1 MDICLWGVGDHGGG
15 PSRIDLERI
24 EKLRAELAAGGIEL
38 VHATPEEYFQA
49 ASNEELPVFE
59 GSLNPWA
66 VGCYTSQ
73 IRVKQQYRRLENE
86 LLLTEKMCAAAEI
99 AFGKEYPAEK
109 IAQAQQDLLTVQFH
123 DMLPGSSVEPA
134 EKMALRMLDHG
145 LELLSRARLGAFLA
159 LAQGS
164 PAMRRA
170 KFRSWCTTRIRF
182 R

>member
-1 MDICLWGVGDHGGG
+1 MQRRRNIF
-15 PSRIDLERI
+15 RR
-24 EKLRAELAAGGIEL
+24 RA
-38 VHATPEEYFQA
+38 TR
-49 ASNEELPVFE
+49 SCPVFE

-159 LAQGS
+159 LAPGAA
-164 PAMRRA
+164 PP
-170 KFRSWCTTRIRF
+170 
-182 R
+182 